1 MKKKIL
7 LATFCL
13 LMATSTTAC
22 SFAVGDARSE
32 QEIEEYIQSEVERRI
47 EEELSARLDQAV
59 EDEINRRE
67 QEANAL
73 KEEEIK
79 SKEWLYDDDDT
90 SSTSATDK
98 TQEDKNTDSD
108 DTSDIDDANDIDD
121 SDVSDTDDSDN
132 DSEDI
137 AVDNYN
143 AIMEL
148 YKKEVKLYEQEDGI
162 ENTKNI
168 YETDK
173 EIIALNTYDFT
184 GKNVVF
190 IGDSITYGSG
200 GTLDEDGTC
209 ICYPDFLSDTLGCRI
224 TNLATPGFPLGAYDG
239 NSCVRWLADVIPS
252 DADIIVI
259 MCGFN
264 DYYSYN
270 QYYVSDSEE
279 LGTFKGETHAMFK
292 KIRDTFPDKEVFVVS
307 TYQNKGEGS
316 AVNAST
322 PFSSFVNYQKDEAWN
337 YDFNI
342 IDLYNTGFLNNHNDD
357 IYNAFFSDSVHLN
370 DDGSKLLGKHIA
382 AQMVRVMVEKEHNAQ

>member
-1 MKKKIL
+1 MLIIG
-7 LATFCL
+7 
-13 LMATSTTAC
+13 TTAGC
-22 SFAVGDARSE
+22 SMTSNTRSE
-32 QEIEEYIQSEVERRI
+32 AEIEEYIQNEVNRRV

-59 EDEINRRE
+59 NDEIERRALEE
-67 QEANAL
+67 QQRI
-73 KEEEIK
+73 EEEIK
-79 SKEWLYDDDDT
+79 SKEWLHDDDNE
-90 SSTSATDK
+90 S
-98 TQEDKNTDSD
+98 
-108 DTSDIDDANDIDD
+108 
-121 SDVSDTDDSDN
+121 
-132 DSEDI
+132 SEDNTV
-137 AVDNYN
+137 AEDNNDTENSDSQPEAENDENNEADDNQENTESEEEPEKEDNYG

-148 YKKEVKLYEQEDGI
+148 YKQEVKLYEQEDGI

-173 EIIALNTYDFT
+173 QIINLNTYDFSD
-184 GKNVVF
+184 KNVVF

-209 ICYPDFLSDTLGCRI
+209 ICYPDFLSDVLGCRI
-224 TNLATPGFPLGAYDG
+224 TNLATPGFPLGAYNG
-239 NSCVRWLADVIPS
+239 NSCVRWLADVIPA

-259 MCGFN
+259 MCGYN

-270 QYYVSDSEE
+270 DYYVSDSEE

-292 KIRDTFPDKEVFVVS
+292 KIRDSFPDKEVFVVS
-307 TYQNKGEGS
+307 TYQNRGEGS
-316 AVNAST
+316 AQNANT

-357 IYNAFFSDSVHLN
+357 IYNAFFSDGVHPN

-382 AQMVRVMVEKEHNAQ
+382 AQMVKVMVEKEHNFD